1 MGWCKSQNYT
11 KLKTI
16 NNMDVLNTEVS
27 FYANFSANPKNV
39 RLLDFLTSTKYKS
52 EVESIR
58 STSNKNRVDQLKRR
72 LPAIT
77 PSGIFSNKRGADF
90 LLKHSGL
97 ICIDIDAK
105 DNAGVTDFNN
115 LKEYIAVLDCVAYC
129 GLSVSG
135 KGFFVIIPIAST
147 KKHKEH
153 FEALKIDFAASG
165 LKIDSACGDVSRLR
179 FASYDGRP
187 YINQFAKPYGR
198 VICGKPKRRVSLN
211 TEINHRLIALVEAI
225 EESET
230 DITGGYH
237 TWFEL
242 ACALAGTYGE
252 AGRELFHRISIFY
265 PGYEV
270 DRTDTE
276 YDKVL
281 KAGYVEVTENTV
293 FHIAKENGVILNDPA
308 VDYD

>member
-1 MGWCKSQNYT
+1 VQ
-11 KLKTI
+11 
-16 NNMDVLNTEVS
+16 
-27 FYANFSANPKNV
+27 
-39 RLLDFLTSTKYKS
+39 
-52 EVESIR
+52 
-58 STSNKNRVDQLKRR
+58 RR
-72 LPAIT
+72 YY
-77 PSGIFSNKRGADF
+77 
-90 LLKHSGL
+90 

-105 DNAGVTDFNN
+105 DNVGVTDFNN
-115 LKEYIAVLDCVAYC
+115 LKEYIADLDCVAYC

-135 KGFFVIIPIAST
+135 KGFFVMIPIASP

-153 FEALKIDFAASG
+153 FEALKIDFAA
-165 LKIDSACGDVSRLR
+165 CGDVSRLR
-179 FASYDGRP
+179 FAAHDDQP
-187 YINQFAKPYGR
+187 YINQFAKPYSR
-198 VICGKPKRRVSLN
+198 VICRKPKRRLSLN
-211 TEINHRLIALVEAI
+211 TETNPRLIALVEAI

-237 TWFEL
+237 TWFKL

-252 AGRELFHRISIFY
+252 AGRGLFHRISVFY

-281 KAGYVEVTENTV
+281 KAEYTEVSENTI

-308 VDYD
+308 ADYD

>member
-1 MGWCKSQNYT
+1 MKQN
-11 KLKTI
+11 I
-16 NNMDVLNTEVS
+16 LNTEVS
-27 FYANFSANPKNV
+27 FYANFSAKPKNV
-39 RLLDFLTSTKYKS
+39 RLLDFLTSTEHKTA
-52 EVESIR
+52 VESIR
-58 STSNKNRVDQLKRR
+58 NTSNKNRVNLLKKK

-77 PSGIFSNKRGADF
+77 PSGIFKDMRGADS
-90 LLKHSGL
+90 LVRHSGL

-105 DNAGVTDFNN
+105 DNAGVTGFNN
-115 LKEYIAVLDCVAYC
+115 LKEYIADLDCVAYC

-135 KGFFVIIPIAST
+135 KGFFVIIPIASP

-153 FEALKIDFAASG
+153 FEALKIDFAACG

-179 FASYDGRP
+179 FASYDDQP

-198 VICGKPKRRVSLN
+198 IIYRKPKRRVSLN
-211 TEINHRLIALVEAI
+211 TEINPRLIELVEAI

-252 AGRELFHRISIFY
+252 GGRELFHRISVFY
-265 PGYEV
+265 PSYEV

-281 KAGYVEVTENTV
+281 KAEYTEVSENTI

-308 VDYD
+308 ADYD